1 MVMNDGFNTK
11 KRFEFTDITDKLFR
25 VSAGS
30 GGEPILIKGSEK
42 TALID
47 CGMAYCGEGLVNNI
61 KKELGDRK
69 LDYVI
74 LSHTHYDHVGALP
87 YLRKAWPDIVS
98 FGAVYAK
105 EVLEKESALKRIEK
119 MSEAAWIYYL
129 KPESKPKILMDG
141 LKVDRTISENDV
153 ISLGDEEL
161 IVYETPGH
169 TDCSLTLLLK
179 PEQILF
185 ASESTG
191 VYIRNSEM
199 IIGMLKSYSDTMA
212 SIKKCRKINAK
223 YVISPHYG
231 LVPEKAAELYWDYAE
246 NTTNLHKDFIFERIN
261 KGASFEEI
269 MKDYKKEFYSEIV
282 ADEQPVE
289 AFLLNAQHMVQ
300 NLIKEFKEL

>member
-1 MVMNDGFNTK
+1 
-11 KRFEFTDITDKLFR
+11 
-25 VSAGS
+25 
-30 GGEPILIKGSEK
+30 
-42 TALID
+42 
-47 CGMAYCGEGLVNNI
+47 
-61 KKELGDRK
+61 
-69 LDYVI
+69 
-74 LSHTHYDHVGALP
+74 
-87 YLRKAWPDIVS
+87 
-98 FGAVYAK
+98 
-105 EVLEKESALKRIEK
+105 